1 MYADDITRYFI
12 LKEFEYLN
20 KERDIN
26 SELEKV
32 NTWLKLNKQSLNAQ
46 KNILTE
52 NKNMLMKSM
61 FRLIVQR
68 SNVKNH

>member
-1 MYADDITRYFI
+1 MYADDTAIYFN

>member
-20 KERDIN
+20 KKRDIN

-32 NTWLKLNKQSLNAQ
+32 NTSLKLNKQSLNAQ
-46 KNILTE
+46 KNIFTE

>member
-1 MYADDITRYFI
+1 MYADDTTIYFNF
-12 LKEFEYLN
+12 KKFEYLN

-32 NTWLKLNKQSLNAQ
+32 NIWLKLNKQSLNAQ
-46 KNILTE
+46 NILTE